1 MEEIRTLLHPF
12 HFYISQVGLKFI
24 SRFSEVDRWLGDRG
38 RRCGCSGD
46 GGLYG
51 CTDPHFSSRPFATD
65 QDKLL
70 FLEVLFI
77 LTVAVIRLPSFAFAH
92 DCPIEIA

>member
-1 MEEIRTLLHPF
+1 VVVVVVVVVTGVWMAARIHTLRP
-12 HFYISQVGLKFI
+12 
-24 SRFSEVDRWLGDRG
+24 DRLRHTKT
-38 RRCGCSGD
+38 S
-46 GGLYG
+46 
-51 CTDPHFSSRPFATD
+51 FF
-65 QDKLL
+65 